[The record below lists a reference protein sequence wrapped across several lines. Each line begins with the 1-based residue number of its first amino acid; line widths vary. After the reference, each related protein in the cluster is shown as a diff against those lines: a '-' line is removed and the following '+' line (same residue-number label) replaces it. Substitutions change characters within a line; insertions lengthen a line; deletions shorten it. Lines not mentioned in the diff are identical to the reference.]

1 MMSFLKFY
9 LFSDTTNNLF
19 WYIMDNQKQLHI
31 ALVANTLWSVYNF
44 RKGLINSF
52 INQGHK
58 VTVIG
63 PIDEY
68 GRKLQELGCSVVD
81 VHIASQG
88 KNPLVDF
95 FLIMKLKKIYAQ
107 VNPDFIFHYT
117 IKPNIYGSIA
127 AWLCKKQSIA
137 ITTGLGFV
145 FNKSSFFTTIISH
158 LYAFSF
164 QFPKEVW
171 FLNEDD
177 KAVFL
182 SKNIVKEHKA
192 YVLDGEGVD
201 TQYFAP
207 ESCIGNTDDE
217 IKFLLVARMLWDK
230 GVGVYVD
237 AARKLKA
244 HYPNA
249 KFQLLGAC
257 DVENPSAIPK
267 DIIDRWHKEGVIEY
281 LGVTNDVR
289 RIVCQADCVVLPSYY
304 REGIPRTLMEAAAM
318 AKPLVTTDNVGC
330 RNVVIDGETGFLC
343 QIKSVESLADAM
355 NNIIHMTPEERCSMG
370 NKGREFMLQRFD
382 EKIIISDYY
391 KAIEK
396 YI

>member
-1 MMSFLKFY
+1 MISSLK
-9 LFSDTTNNLF
+9 LCTFSDITNNL
-19 WYIMDNQKQLHI
+19 WYSMENKKQLHI

-52 INQGHK
+52 IKRGCK
-58 VTVIG
+58 VTIIG
-63 PIDEY
+63 PIDDYAE
-68 GRKLQELGCSVVD
+68 KLQDLGCSVVD

-88 KNPLVDF
+88 RNPLVDLL
-95 FLIMKLKKIYAQ
+95 LIMKLKRIYAK
-107 VNPDFIFHYT
+107 VNPDLIFHYT

-127 AWLCKKQSIA
+127 AWLCKKKSIA

-145 FNKSSFFTTIISH
+145 FNKSSFFTAVISR

-164 QFPKEVW
+164 KFPKEVW

-177 KAVFL
+177 KFVFI

-192 YVLDGEGVD
+192 YVLNGEGVD

-207 ESCIGNTDDE
+207 ESFIRNTDDD
-217 IKFLLVARMLWDK
+217 IRFLLVARMLWDK
-230 GVGVYVD
+230 GVGIYVD
-237 AARKLKA
+237 AARKIKVQ
-244 HYPNA
+244 YPNA
-249 KFQLLGAC
+249 KFKLLGAC

-267 DIIDRWHKEGVIEY
+267 DIIESWHQEGVIEY

-289 RIVCQADCVVLPSYY
+289 KIVCQADCVVLPSYY

-343 QIKSVESLADAM
+343 QIKNVDSLADAM
-355 NNIIHMTPEERCSMG
+355 RNIIHMTPEERNSMG
-370 NKGREFMLQRFD
+370 SKGREFMLQRFD
-382 EKIIISDYY
+382 EEIIISDYY
-391 KAIEK
+391 KAIDK